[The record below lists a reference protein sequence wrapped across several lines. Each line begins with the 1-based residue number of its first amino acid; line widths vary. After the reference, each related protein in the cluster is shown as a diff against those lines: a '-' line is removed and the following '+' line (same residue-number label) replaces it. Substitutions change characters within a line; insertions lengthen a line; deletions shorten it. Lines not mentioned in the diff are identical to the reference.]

1 MLSLSL
7 TQEAAR
13 DGVTA
18 PPAEDEDVNLHYAV
32 FTLRDGHMW
41 ELDGRKNFPVD
52 HGPSSRDALLQV
64 GCRCPATH
72 GDVYLFLHLTLTC

>member
-1 MLSLSL
+1 MSSP
-7 TQEAAR
+7 QEAAR

-32 FTLRDGHMW
+32 FTLRDGHIW

-52 HGPSSRDALLQV
+52 HGPSSRDTLLQV
-64 GCRCPATH
+64 GRR
-72 GDVYLFLHLTLTC
+72 